1 MNASQTRCDL
11 SLVHCDGTTYGIPL
25 VDLGLAFALDD
36 WADAHHAE
44 YLDIVVPAGTPVLGD
59 EGSCDPLV
67 ECEVY
72 GARVLI
78 PREALEDVN

>member
-1 MNASQTRCDL
+1 MHSSQTRCAL
-11 SLVHCDGTTYGIPL
+11 SLVHCEGTTYAIPL
-25 VDLGLAFALDD
+25 ADLGLAFALDD

-44 YLDIVVPAGTPVLGD
+44 YLDIVVPAGTPVLGAD
-59 EGSCDPLV
+59 TDTNPLV

-78 PREALEDVN
+78 PREALEEVN